1 MFAQRGTNSDPF
13 PLRSQLLV
21 SFAKGGGGK
30 KKEVESTSPIRWAAG
45 EYMAVRVI
53 VFTTA
58 LMLPGHDNSP
68 SRAASPGAGRSPAAF
83 LSVQIYVLGLGRAFV
98 LSLMSNAACAYS
110 ARKFHMSEG
119 AVMYLQWGREVSLTS
134 VVLY

>member
-1 MFAQRGTNSDPF
+1 M
-13 PLRSQLLV
+13 
-21 SFAKGGGGK
+21 GG

-45 EYMAVRVI
+45 EYVAARVT

-58 LMLPGHDNSP
+58 LMLPGHDKSP
-68 SRAASPGAGRSPAAF
+68 SRAAPLSAGQSHAAF

-98 LSLMSNAACAYS
+98 LSLMSNAACANNTH
-110 ARKFHMSEG
+110 KFHMSEG
-119 AVMYLQWGREVSLTS
+119 VVMYPQWGREVSLTS